1 MKDYMM
7 GIPELDQQNNTE
19 EEIQK
24 VELIITEKEKIITSD
39 RDLRAEPQLTPE
51 EIILA
56 KQQAVL
62 GAGNA
67 EKTRLG
73 SSMSMAS
80 ANALSRYQTSRRNV
94 REETAEQRQKR
105 IYSNYEFLLERE
117 NAKSSHAA

>member
-1 MKDYMM
+1 MM
-7 GIPELDQQNNTE
+7 GIPELDQQKNTE

-56 KQQAVL
+56 KQQAIL

-94 REETAEQRQKR
+94 RDETAEQKQKR

>member
-7 GIPELDQQNNTE
+7 GIPELDQQKNTE

-56 KQQAVL
+56 KQQAIL

-94 REETAEQRQKR
+94 RDETAEQKQKR